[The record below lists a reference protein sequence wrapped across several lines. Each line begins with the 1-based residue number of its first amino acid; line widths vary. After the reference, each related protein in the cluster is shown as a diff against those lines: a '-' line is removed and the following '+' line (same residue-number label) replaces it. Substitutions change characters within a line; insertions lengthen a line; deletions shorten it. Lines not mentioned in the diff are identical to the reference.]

1 MSISI
6 NYTDKQ
12 INKLVSK
19 LDNQQVKN
27 ILTEFYIYSGNTQDS
42 ISNLFN
48 NSDNLKYDLE
58 NHIKS
63 ENIDM
68 ITVLLEIN
76 N

>member
-1 MSISI
+1 M
-6 NYTDKQ
+6 YTDKQ

-27 ILTEFYIYSGNTQDS
+27 ILTEFYLNAGNTIDVVS
-42 ISNLFN
+42 KLFN

-58 NHIKS
+58 NHIII
-63 ENIDM
+63 ENIDI
-68 ITVLLEIN
+68 ITVILEIN